1 MSDENT
7 ELTTPVV
14 DAGRRYFGI
23 GRNAAYRAAKA
34 GDIPCVK
41 IGGRLFASV
50 PAIETMLRNAG
61 KVRAENAQS

>member
-7 ELTTPVV
+7 EFTMHVV
-14 DAGRRYFGI
+14 DAGRRFFGI

-50 PAIETMLRNAG
+50 PAIELMLRNAG
-61 KVRAENAQS
+61 KAGTASAE